1 MSLET
6 DHPEAV
12 TFNHGLLTLFKQCWT
27 APPYDAT
34 GIQTRSFM
42 LTTLVWATATAIAS
56 LAAGD
61 ERKADEIS
69 LKVEEQLRQEVAEF
83 IAHSN
88 ANKKG
93 TN

>member
-12 TFNHGLLTLFKQCWT
+12 FFNTYLQSLFKQCWT
-27 APPYDAT
+27 APPYTDT
-34 GIQTRSFM
+34 GIQTRSII
-42 LTTLVWATATAIAS
+42 LTTLVWAAATAIAS

-61 ERKADEIS
+61 ERRADEIS

-83 IAHSN
+83 IAHAN

-93 TN
+93 VN